1 MMEWIKENKAY
12 ALIGLILVICILY
25 YYFSTA
31 GQMQPQVQEDT
42 WTLEEEPP
50 IVETP
55 NEPEKAEV
63 IMVDVKGQVVSPGV
77 YKAVMGERVVDII
90 DKAGGLTEAANTS
103 VINFALRV
111 SDEMVVYIPA
121 KGEAVEMAAEVHS
134 VGSSQGESPKSNKVN
149 LNKATQSELETLPGI
164 GPAKSQL
171 ILEYR
176 EQNGSFKTIEDIM
189 SISGFGEKTFE
200 KLKDLIT
207 VQ

>member
-1 MMEWIKENKAY
+1 MMEWMKEHKGY
-12 ALIGLILVICILY
+12 VLIGLILVICILY

-31 GQMQPQVQEDT
+31 GQAQLPEQEDT

-50 IVETP
+50 LEESP
-55 NEPEKAEV
+55 KEQEAEE
-63 IMVDVKGQVVSPGV
+63 IMVDVKGEVASPGV
-77 YKAVMGERVVDII
+77 YKVEMGERVVDVIE
-90 DKAGGLTEAANTS
+90 KAGGLTEAANTS

-121 KGEAVEMAAEVHS
+121 KGEAVEVAGDVHS
-134 VGSSQGESPKSNKVN
+134 VDASQGGSPKSNKIN
-149 LNKATQSELETLPGI
+149 LNKATQAELETLPGI

-171 ILEYR
+171 IIEYR
-176 EQNGSFKTIEDIM
+176 DENGSFKTIEDIM
-189 SISGFGEKTFE
+189 TISGFGEKTFE